1 MDTEMEEEPSLEQQ
15 LLFFTNPKKDKSPV
29 KNKPYYLLHLLQ
41 ETQTAPLL
49 SEDNNQE
56 LLEMLNPGMFIP
68 KLYDLSLGRA
78 DQEWTCLHYLAAT
91 NVHEYVGM
99 YMIQEIQ
106 EMLERRNKE
115 QEARYWLELAKKQFY
130 EDKVEWREAM
140 VSLEK
145 SIKIKPTAEAY
156 TIRSLVS
163 EYL

>member
-99 YMIQEIQ
+99 YMIQEI
-106 EMLERRNKE
+106 
-115 QEARYWLELAKKQFY
+115 
-130 EDKVEWREAM
+130 
-140 VSLEK
+140 
-145 SIKIKPTAEAY
+145 
-156 TIRSLVS
+156 
-163 EYL
+163 